1 MNNERASSHRVG
13 ETGGLDDDVVEL
25 ISSLQQRLQRRDKV
39 VLDGAANATVIEL
52 EQVVRQ
58 DRAVGAILV
67 KGWSKVGDQTKAP
80 RQAYEQEKNNEIKAP
95 SLSGIAVCGP
105 ELRVAGQCGSS
116 HVTVSGDSRVI

>member
-25 ISSLQQRLQRRDKV
+25 VSSLQQRLQRRDKV

-67 KGWSKVGDQTKAP
+67 KGW
-80 RQAYEQEKNNEIKAP
+80 
-95 SLSGIAVCGP
+95 
-105 ELRVAGQCGSS
+105 
-116 HVTVSGDSRVI
+116 